1 MYVLESDLLKQC
13 LVTNHENCKTQKD
26 EEGKVNFDHS
36 KCSPSVIYNLEL
48 IENHDMYDIFLS
60 GMQGYVE
67 ITNPNATT
75 DRELIV
81 FRDSF
86 GSSMVPL
93 LLQDYAR
100 VTVLDIRY
108 VSSYFLKDLV
118 DFHGQDVLFLY
129 STLVLNDSDSL
140 T

>member
-1 MYVLESDLLKQC
+1 
-13 LVTNHENCKTQKD
+13 
-26 EEGKVNFDHS
+26 
-36 KCSPSVIYNLEL
+36 
-48 IENHDMYDIFLS
+48 
-60 GMQGYVE
+60 
-67 ITNPNATT
+67 
-75 DRELIV
+75 
-81 FRDSF
+81 
-86 GSSMVPL
+86 MVPL

-108 VSSYFLKDLV
+108 VSSYFLKNLV